1 MLYRNRDIHG
11 LHLDT
16 LRITWLISTKLDT
29 IRFCVDG
36 IQYCS
41 NEGSHPIFNRRLKNR
56 ENSFDEIHESSSQ
69 EPLGQCQLN

>member
-1 MLYRNRDIHG
+1 MLYRNRDIPG

-16 LRITWLISTKLDT
+16 LRITWLISTKFDT

-56 ENSFDEIHESSSQ
+56 ENSLTKFMNLLLKNHWVNVS
-69 EPLGQCQLN
+69 